1 MHHAA
6 PQRPID
12 YAEETLITAIL
23 EGEYPPGSVLPS
35 ERDLAATLGVT
46 RPTLR
51 EALQRLARDGWL
63 NIHQGKP
70 TVVNDFWWNGG
81 LNVIDGIVRY
91 SRHLPDGF
99 VANLLRVRLDLAPGY
114 TRAAVET
121 AAGRVRDLLA
131 GWNVLED
138 EAQAYAA
145 FDWRLHRGLTLAS
158 GNPVYALILN
168 GFAGLYEAMGVTYFA
183 TIAARRISREFYAAL
198 SDAARRGD
206 AAAAETIAREVMGE
220 SIRLWQAID
229 GQGAQ

>member
-1 MHHAA
+1 MNRSA

-12 YAEETLITAIL
+12 YAEEALITAIL
-23 EGEYPPGSVLPS
+23 EGEYPPGSVLPG
-35 ERDLAATLGVT
+35 ERDLAAMLGVT

-63 NIHQGKP
+63 LIHQGKP

-81 LNVIDGIVRY
+81 LNVIDGIVRH
-91 SRHLPDGF
+91 SRRLPDDF

-114 TRAAVET
+114 TRAAVAS
-121 AAGRVRDLLA
+121 AAGRVVDLLA
-131 GWNVLED
+131 GAKALED

-168 GFAGLYEAMGVTYFA
+168 GFAGLYEAMGVSYFA
-183 TIAARRISREFYAAL
+183 TEAARRISREFYAAL

-206 AAAAETIAREVMGE
+206 ADAAETIAREVMGE
-220 SIRLWQAID
+220 SIRVWQAID
-229 GQGAQ
+229 GKGAR